1 MPSNCLFPASAG
13 VILIVLAVVTLLAP
27 VPRIGEDTLHHRVI
41 VAGGGGGGGED
52 MSDTYDHGGGWT
64 APMGGYSGYEHYAA
78 THIAP
83 GINASFG
90 IGAGTNMG
98 DGGGG
103 GGGWYGGGTTQKTFE
118 GDDTQGGGGGTG
130 FVYDSSANSVAAV
143 ESVLQQTDQ
152 AYALDAQYKLT
163 NAETRDGSVSMPAPK
178 GGTEQGH
185 TKNGFARITLVQ

>member
-1 MPSNCLFPASAG
+1 MGLRLC
-13 VILIVLAVVTLLAP
+13 V
-27 VPRIGEDTLHHRVI
+27 HR
-41 VAGGGGGGGED
+41 D
-52 MSDTYDHGGGWT
+52 
-64 APMGGYSGYEHYAA
+64 
-78 THIAP
+78 IAP

-98 DGGGG
+98 DGG

-185 TKNGFARITLVQ
+185 TKNGFARITLVK